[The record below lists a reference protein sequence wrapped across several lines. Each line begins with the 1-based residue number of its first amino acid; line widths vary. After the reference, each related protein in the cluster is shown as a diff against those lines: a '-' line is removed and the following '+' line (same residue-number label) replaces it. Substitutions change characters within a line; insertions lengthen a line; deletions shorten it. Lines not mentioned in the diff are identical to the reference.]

1 MLQAVLCACDCEL
14 CHKRVAESLSVN
26 VVTGLPWSAE

>member
-1 MLQAVLCACDCEL
+1 MLQAVLCACEL

-26 VVTGLPWSAE
+26 VVTGLSWSAE